1 MCWLCVRKGKHRSV
15 LLHSVQYFSTELPIR
30 LGIFPSTDVAFQD
43 IKDTMNGLQSWSAPK
58 KVPTPLALQ
67 PASCYVQAQPKG
79 VSYSKVEMGN
89 AMVKFWMVGWGV
101 RLVKQFGLALEGSLF
116 RGLKRFFTF

>member
-1 MCWLCVRKGKHRSV
+1 
-15 LLHSVQYFSTELPIR
+15 
-30 LGIFPSTDVAFQD
+30 
-43 IKDTMNGLQSWSAPK
+43 MNGLQSWSAPK

-79 VSYSKVEMGN
+79 VSGPPNVEMGN

-116 RGLKRFFTF
+116 RGLNRFLLFECVGF